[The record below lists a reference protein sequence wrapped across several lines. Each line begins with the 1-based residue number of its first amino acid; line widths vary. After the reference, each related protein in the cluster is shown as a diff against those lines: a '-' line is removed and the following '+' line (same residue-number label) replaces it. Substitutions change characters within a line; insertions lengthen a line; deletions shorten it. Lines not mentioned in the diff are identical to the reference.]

1 MEARDLENGMNPDF
15 LEADTGG
22 RGISRRELLQRAG
35 AAGIVIA
42 IPTGIV
48 TEVARGAS
56 KAASTATDRT
66 RGAFTA
72 AEAATVSAIVAR
84 IIPTDENGPGATE
97 AGVERYIDWVLSSP
111 LNTRRTPNNPDSD
124 LTDAYAAGL
133 KAVDSYAQ
141 ATHGG
146 PFAKLSPDKQ
156 DAVLTAMEANSATGF
171 TPDSRS
177 FFNLIRGHA
186 VQGMFCDP
194 YYGGNANFV
203 GWDLIGY
210 PGIKLVVTDEEQ
222 KLDVT
227 VKSSHKGTT
236 DYAFFG
242 RNRKGM

>member
-1 MEARDLENGMNPDF
+1 MEAHDLDDKTYWDF
-15 LEADTGG
+15 VEADTGEQG
-22 RGISRRELLQRAG
+22 LSRREMLKRASVV
-35 AAGIVIA
+35 GIAIA
-42 IPTGIV
+42 IPTRIISE
-48 TEVARGAS
+48 TAEAAPVAADQSRLPS
-56 KAASTATDRT
+56 
-66 RGAFTA
+66 FTA
-72 AEAATVSAIVAR
+72 AQAATVSAIVAR
-84 IIPTDENGPGATE
+84 LIPTDENGPGAIE
-97 AGVERYIDWVLSSP
+97 AGVPRYIDWVLRSP
-111 LNTRRTPNNPDSD
+111 LNTRRTPNNPESD

-141 ATHGG
+141 ATHGS
-146 PFAKLSPDKQ
+146 PFAKLGPDQ
-156 DAVLTAMEANSATGF
+156 QNAILTAMEANKAPGF

-210 PGIKLVVTDEEQ
+210 PGIKLVVPEEEQ

-236 DYAFFG
+236 DYSFFG
-242 RNRKGM
+242 HNRKGM

>member
-1 MEARDLENGMNPDF
+1 MKVRNDEDGTPPDF
-15 LEADTGG
+15 LEADPGG
-22 RGISRRELLQRAG
+22 HGFSRRELLKRAG
-35 AAGIVIA
+35 AVGIAIAIPAGIVGEGA
-42 IPTGIV
+42 ERALTA
-48 TEVARGAS
+48 EDRARPGP
-56 KAASTATDRT
+56 
-66 RGAFTA
+66 FTA

-97 AGVERYIDWVLSSP
+97 AGVQRYIDWLLRSP
-111 LNTRRTPNNPDSD
+111 HNTHRSPNNPDSN

-146 PFAKLSPDKQ
+146 PFAKLRQDQQ

-171 TPDSRS
+171 TPDSRT
-177 FFNLIRGHA
+177 FFNLIRQHA
-186 VQGMFCDP
+186 VEGMFCDP

-203 GWDLIGY
+203 GWDLISY
-210 PGIKLVVTDEEQ
+210 PGIKLIVPAEEQ

-227 VKSSHKGTT
+227 VKSSRKGAT